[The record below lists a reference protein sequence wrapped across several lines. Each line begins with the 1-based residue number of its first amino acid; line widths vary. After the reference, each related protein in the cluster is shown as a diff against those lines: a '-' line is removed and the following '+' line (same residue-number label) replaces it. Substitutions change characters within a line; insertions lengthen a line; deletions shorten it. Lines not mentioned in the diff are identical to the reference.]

1 MPPADR
7 RGTPEAAAGARP
19 WLITIAASAG
29 GIQAVG
35 AILRS
40 LPKDLPAA
48 IVVVQHRAPER
59 DRILHRILGRAS
71 RLPVLDAAEGNEIQP
86 GAVYVARA
94 DSHLTVAANR
104 TFQYQDGRK
113 IRFVHS
119 SANPL
124 FESAARVFDGH
135 VIAVVLTGGG
145 HDATDGVQGVKAHG
159 GLVIAQNQATSE
171 HWSMPRSAIRSG
183 AVDYVLP
190 LEAIGPA
197 LNDIVHGR
205 PVSIAAPQ

>member
-1 MPPADR
+1 M
-7 RGTPEAAAGARP
+7 TPSEIAAPQPAAANRL

-29 GIQAVG
+29 DIG
-35 AILRS
+35 AIRTILKS
-40 LPKDLPAA
+40 LPPELPAA
-48 IVVVQHRAPER
+48 IVVVQHRTPGR
-59 DRILHRILGRAS
+59 DNGF
-71 RLPVLDAAEGNEIQP
+71 NEILQGP
-86 GAVYVARA
+86 SPLRVISATDGGTINPATVYVARA
-94 DSHLTVAANR
+94 DSHLTIAPDR
-104 TFQYQDGRK
+104 TFHYTDGTR
-113 IRFVHS
+113 IRFLRS
-119 SANPL
+119 SANPP

-190 LEAIGPA
+190 LDAIGPT

-205 PVSIAAPQ
+205 PVSVPSAP

>member
-1 MPPADR
+1 MDSHRPTQR
-7 RGTPEAAAGARP
+7 AAANGP

-29 GIQAVG
+29 GIEAIRT
-35 AILRS
+35 ILRS
-40 LPKDLPAA
+40 LASDLPAA
-48 IVVVQHRAPER
+48 IVIVQHRTPGR
-59 DRILHRILGRAS
+59 DSLINPILRGQS
-71 RLPVLDAAEGNEIQP
+71 PLPVMGAADGQTIKP
-86 GAVYVARA
+86 GTVYVARA
-94 DSHLTVAANR
+94 DSHLTVAADK
-104 TFQYQDGRK
+104 TFHYTDGTR
-113 IRFVHS
+113 IRFLRS

-159 GLVIAQNQATSE
+159 GLVIAQDKATSA
-171 HWSMPRSAIRSG
+171 HFSMPRSAIRSG

-190 LEAIGPA
+190 LDEIGPT

-205 PVSIAAPQ
+205 PVSVSSPQ